1 MAKIYGNKISDLNK
15 LKLGLNSWMIY
26 YSLYNEI
33 KVNLSMSDKIKFI
46 EKLLSPSVLIT
57 NGKDE
62 MLYAKLNDKLRREY
76 WHLQEME
83 IMNTKTL

>member
-33 KVNLSMSDKIKFI
+33 RVNLSISDKIKFI

-57 NGKDE
+57 NEKE
-62 MLYAKLNDKLRREY
+62 EKLYAKLNDKLRREY
-76 WHLQEME
+76 WHLQEIE
-83 IMNTKTL
+83 IENTKTL